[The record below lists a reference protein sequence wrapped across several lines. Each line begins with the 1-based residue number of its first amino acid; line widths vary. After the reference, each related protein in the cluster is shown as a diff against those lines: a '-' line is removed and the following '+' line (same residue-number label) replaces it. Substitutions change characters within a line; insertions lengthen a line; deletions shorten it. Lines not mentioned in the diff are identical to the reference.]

1 MSTLLATAVATGVM
15 IAGAFIVVF
24 GRMLFA
30 GDLSS
35 VNPEWLSEF
44 STARYRPMQ
53 RLLNEEDYCFLERQP
68 GYPRQM
74 LRKFRAERRAFFR
87 QYLQCLGQDFNQIC
101 GAIKLLTLTSA
112 EDRPDLAGALLRQ
125 KCLFAYG
132 IAVAHL
138 RLSLH
143 WLGVRPV
150 DIGPLIESIDV
161 LRQQLQLLATPA
173 EADVMAS

>member
-24 GRMLFA
+24 RRMLFA

-101 GAIKLLTLTSA
+101 GAIKLLTLTFGRGPAGSGRRFAATEVPVRIRDSRRTSA
-112 EDRPDLAGALLRQ
+112 AQPALAR
-125 KCLFAYG
+125 
-132 IAVAHL
+132 
-138 RLSLH
+138 S
-143 WLGVRPV
+143 
-150 DIGPLIESIDV
+150 
-161 LRQQLQLLATPA
+161 
-173 EADVMAS
+173 